1 MSGRATSLA
10 ILVAS
15 TATFWGLAM
24 HGRRDIARYV
34 EGSLPAASGAE
45 YTSGARA
52 DTLVPL
58 KISTVALGTPTVPNF
73 AFDPAVV
80 DRVVA
85 CSAVSVDGGRT
96 WPALMADAVVRPMI
110 FGGPRAVAPVPGPEG
125 RFLCGD
131 MTLPGLHVPSGPGDV
146 HPATEWNGQAFTAQ
160 GLPAAA
166 NDYASQP
173 VPTSRVAYGADGAV
187 VAARGRELL
196 WAEGGRY
203 EAPGDIAAFA
213 IDGRGRVVG
222 ITRRDKGT
230 DLMAADA
237 VGSPWTRVQA
247 PGMVRDVVAAGDRV
261 FVAADLLG
269 VRDAEGAWRWLPWP
283 ANLQAERIAV
293 AGDTVL
299 AWGHLKLSAY
309 AGALAIS
316 HDGGETI
323 RFAVLDQRP
332 LFAALDPHHPKQVL
346 AVLEARGQRQLARLT
361 LE

>member
-15 TATFWGLAM
+15 TATFWGLAV

-58 KISTVALGTPTVPNF
+58 KISTTVLGTPTVPNF

-131 MTLPGLHVPSGPGDV
+131 MSLPGVAVPTAQGDV
-146 HPATEWNGQAFTAQ
+146 HPATEWNGQAFTAM

-173 VPTSRVAYGADGAV
+173 VPLTPGARRAGIEALEV
-187 VAARGRELL
+187 VDRAIERGMLAA
-196 WAEGGRY
+196 
-203 EAPGDIAAFA
+203 APGDGACLRCHFTAVC
-213 IDGRGRVVG
+213 GPNEERR
-222 ITRRDKGT
+222 TRRKPV
-230 DLMAADA
+230 DA
-237 VGSPWTRVQA
+237 L
-247 PGMVRDVVAAGDRV
+247 
-261 FVAADLLG
+261 ADL
-269 VRDAEGAWRWLPWP
+269 
-283 ANLQAERIAV
+283 IA
-293 AGDTVL
+293 L
-299 AWGHLKLSAY
+299 RS
-309 AGALAIS
+309 
-316 HDGGETI
+316 
-323 RFAVLDQRP
+323 RP
-332 LFAALDPHHPKQVL
+332 
-346 AVLEARGQRQLARLT
+346 
-361 LE
+361 